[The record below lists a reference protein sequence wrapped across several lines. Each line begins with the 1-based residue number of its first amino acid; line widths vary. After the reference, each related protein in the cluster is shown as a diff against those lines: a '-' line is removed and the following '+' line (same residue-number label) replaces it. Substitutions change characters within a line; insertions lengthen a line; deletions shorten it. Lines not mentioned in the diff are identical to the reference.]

1 MSWSRPLARRD
12 CWRLGAAA
20 FLPLAAGAC
29 GFRPL
34 YGGSVGDEVAAE
46 LASIEVVAPD
56 TRIGQ
61 ILKNRLLDDLNPA
74 GTTVAPRYRLN
85 VQLSRTK
92 TALAIQLDETITR
105 FDLTLAAFF
114 SLRDLEEG
122 GPPPGEDEAGQGEDG
137 AGPAPAYRSALRRVA
152 SYNVVTDP
160 FATLMAE
167 QDAELRAATEL
178 SRGIRTLLTLHFQ
191 GDPV

>member
-1 MSWSRPLARRD
+1 MSWSRPLARRG

-20 FLPLAAGAC
+20 LLPLAAGAC

-34 YGGSVGDEVAAE
+34 YGGAVGEEVAAE
-46 LASIEVVAPD
+46 LASIEVVAPA
-56 TRIGQ
+56 TRVGQ
-61 ILKNRLLDDLNPA
+61 LLKNRLLDDLDPA
-74 GTTVAPRYRLN
+74 GATVARRYRLI
-85 VQLSRTK
+85 VELSRTQ

-105 FDLTLAAFF
+105 YDLTLAAFF
-114 SLRDLEEG
+114 SLHDLKV
-122 GPPPGEDEAGQGEDG
+122 DG
-137 AGPAPAYRSALRRVA
+137 AGMPAAEGEAGPEPAYRSALRRVA

-191 GDPV
+191 GGPA

>member
-1 MSWSRPLARRD
+1 MSWSRPLSRRE

-20 FLPLAAGAC
+20 LLPLAAGSC

-74 GTTVAPRYRLN
+74 GTTVAPRYRLT
-85 VQLSRTK
+85 VQLSRTQ

-122 GPPPGEDEAGQGEDG
+122 GPLPADGGSEDEAGPE
-137 AGPAPAYRSALRRVA
+137 PAYRSALRRVA

-191 GDPV
+191 GDTA